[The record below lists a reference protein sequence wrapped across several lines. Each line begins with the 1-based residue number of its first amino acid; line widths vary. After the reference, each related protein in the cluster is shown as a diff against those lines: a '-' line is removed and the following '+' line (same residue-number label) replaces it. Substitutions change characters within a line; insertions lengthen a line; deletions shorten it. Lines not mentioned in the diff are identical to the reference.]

1 MDNKISLGTRLN
13 NALAYRNVKQK
24 ELAQYLNVPDNTVS
38 YFCHDKRTPNVQQI
52 AEIAKRLEV
61 SADYLLGVSDVMTT
75 DTATR
80 ELCLTLGLNEIAIDN
95 LRENNNSRLQD
106 AINFLFLQHHYARN
120 IRRVQKSDEFEKMFA
135 DRAENENSILIMLSE
150 FLSVM
155 QAKQDLS
162 IILTPDGEL
171 SINKIGD
178 DMKTSGEATKL
189 RLQIDSLK
197 GEFAFIS
204 LLQTA
209 SKDVT
214 DRIARTLDLISEK
227 RVTKF
232 DFDRL
237 KGEGSDET

>member
-13 NALAYRNVKQK
+13 NALACRNVKQK
-24 ELAQYLNVPDNTVS
+24 ELARYLNVPDNTIS
-38 YFCHDKRTPNVQQI
+38 YFCKDKRTPNVRQI

-80 ELCLTLGLNEIAIDN
+80 ELCLTLGLSDIAIESLQEDS
-95 LRENNNSRLQD
+95 NSRFQD
-106 AINFLFLQHHYARN
+106 VINFLFLQHHYARN
-120 IRRVQKSDEFEKMFA
+120 IRRTQKSDEFEKMFA
-135 DRAENENSILIMLSE
+135 DRAENENSVLMLISE
-150 FLSVM
+150 FLSILR
-155 QAKQDLS
+155 AEQDLS

-171 SINKIGD
+171 TISKVGS
-178 DMKTSGEATKL
+178 DMKMNSEATDL
-189 RLQIDSLK
+189 RLQIDTLK

-214 DRIARTLDLISEK
+214 DRIARTLDLISTK

-232 DFDRL
+232 EFDRL
-237 KGEGSDET
+237 KGETSDET

>member
-1 MDNKISLGTRLN
+1 MDNKNIIGSRLN
-13 NALAYRNVKQK
+13 TALACRGVKQK
-24 ELAQYLNVPDNTVS
+24 ELAQYLNIPDNTIS
-38 YFCHDKRTPNVQQI
+38 YFCSGKRTPNVRQI

-61 SADYLLGVSDVMTT
+61 SADYLLGVSEVMTT

-80 ELCLTLGLNEIAIDN
+80 ELCLTLGLNDIAIESLQEDS
-95 LRENNNSRLQD
+95 NSRFQD
-106 AINFLFLQHHYARN
+106 VVNFLFLQHHYARN
-120 IRRVQKSDEFEKMFA
+120 IRRAQKSDEFEKMFA
-135 DRAENENSILIMLSE
+135 DRVENENSVLILLSE
-150 FLSVM
+150 FLSLM

-178 DMKTSGEATKL
+178 EMKTSGEATNL

-204 LLQTA
+204 LIQMA

-214 DRIARTLDLISEK
+214 DRIARTLDLVSEK

-232 DFDRL
+232 DFDRW
-237 KGEGSDET
+237 KGDGSNET